1 MSIDGI
7 FAMFG
12 FPEDGTSKETGKLLE
27 DISEY
32 KDSPHFK
39 LGMFKKLIMNGTV
52 FKKQV
57 LKFFSKSDPEL
68 DMKGVDD
75 AGEYMMY
82 TRAYYWIQ
90 SCKVRNKEW
99 KLALSNYA
107 SDELLVAVKLSINY
121 FESTEE
127 YEKCAFLKKI
137 QDFIEKCLAK

>member
-1 MSIDGI
+1 MSISGI

-12 FPEDGTSKETGKLLE
+12 FPEDHINDDDGGIGNDFNS
-27 DISEY
+27 Y

-57 LKFFSKSDPEL
+57 LKFFSKSDSEL
-68 DMKGVDD
+68 DLKEIDE

-90 SCKVRNKEW
+90 SCKVKNKEW

-107 SDELLVAVKLSINY
+107 SNELLVAVKLSINY

>member
-1 MSIDGI
+1 MSINKI

-12 FPEDGTSKETGKLLE
+12 FPEDHLNDGKKEVIDDLNA
-27 DISEY
+27 Y

-57 LKFFSKSDPEL
+57 LKFFSKSDPEFDL
-68 DMKGVDD
+68 NGIDS

-82 TRAYYWIQ
+82 TRSYFWIQ
-90 SCKVRNKEW
+90 SCKIRNKEW

-107 SDELLVAVKLSINY
+107 SDEFLVAVKLSISY